1 MAVWQIDVTGS
12 CSRTLEV
19 IADDEEQAEQ
29 IAFQEFKRLWNAQ
42 PDKNFDLFELDVWE
56 ATNATEA

>member
-12 CSRTLEV
+12 CSRTIEV

-29 IAFQEFKRLWNAQ
+29 IAFQEFKRLWNEQ

-56 ATNATEA
+56 ATNENR